1 MRNLDNNGFTLV
13 EVLAV
18 IVIISIILGIA
29 VPNVMT
35 SIEASKDSSE
45 KILIENIKT
54 AAQSL
59 YEEVD
64 NGIILK
70 DTDNNEIK
78 IQPCQ
83 DYFINSVGE
92 ECNIEQ
98 SNDTDCKKVKKCKI
112 ENIKLQTLVD
122 NGFLKVS
129 NVKDNDNDNDNEDNK
144 LINSKTGE
152 DIGECII
159 TITKKVNIDDYS
171 VSYKISGG
179 DGTDGCPVYE

>member
-35 SIEASKDSSE
+35 SIDASKNSSE

-64 NGIILK
+64 NEIILT

-83 DYFINSVGE
+83 DYFINSVDE
-92 ECNIEQ
+92 ECNKEQ
-98 SNDTDCKKVKKCKI
+98 SNDTDCKNVKKCKI

-122 NGFLKVS
+122 NGFLKAS
-129 NVKDNDNDNDNEDNK
+129 NVKDNDNEDNK
-144 LINSKTGE
+144 LINPKTGE

-171 VSYKISGG
+171 VSYKIDKVGN
-179 DGTDGCPVYE
+179 DTKCPSYGE